1 MGIYGVLSVYMI
13 RIDLLYKMNELIG
26 KYFLNELTSGEQ
38 GQLAEWRSAHPDN
51 EAYFQ
56 DIARLQECKV
66 SREVNLNAFIR
77 VNQLN
82 EKIRDY
88 EYGRSIERKRKA
100 YQYSGAA
107 ALLILVLFGGVMYG
121 LMGTFVPEKDRS
133 VVTLTSSRAVTG
145 EKRPPIIFKTNQ
157 PYKRVSL
164 PDGSEVTL
172 RAGAELKW
180 MWDFHQ
186 QYRTVRLKGEA
197 FFDIKRDEAHPFRL
211 YANDSRT
218 EVLGTS
224 FNVEQSEEA
233 VRLCLFSGKVKFGQV
248 SVKEEVVLQPGQAVS
263 FSEKE
268 GQMVLGDFDAEAVSD
283 WTRGI
288 LRFDQCSMP
297 EMVQKLNKHYNSDY
311 RLSSNEDFSK
321 LKFTGVFTDVPVA
334 EVMDMMGQVL
344 HIKTVHHGEEKII
357 TKLWE

>member
-1 MGIYGVLSVYMI
+1 MGIYRVLSVYMI
-13 RIDLLYKMNELIG
+13 GIDFLYKMNELIG
-26 KYFLNELTSGEQ
+26 KYFFNELTSGEQ
-38 GQLAEWRSAHPDN
+38 KQLEEWRTAHPDN

-66 SREVNLNAFIR
+66 SREVNLNSFIK

-121 LMGTFVPEKDRS
+121 LMGTFVPEEDCTVLAKAG
-133 VVTLTSSRAVTG
+133 SRAVAG
-145 EKRPPIIFKTNQ
+145 EKRSPIIFKTNQ

-197 FFDIKRDEAHPFRL
+197 FFDIKRDEEHPFRL
-211 YANDSRT
+211 YANNSRT

-224 FNVEQSEEA
+224 FNVEQSVEG
-233 VRLCLFSGKVKFGQV
+233 VKLCLFSGQVKFGLA

-263 FSEKE
+263 FSEKDR
-268 GQMVLGDFDAEAVSD
+268 QMVLGDFDEEAVSD
-283 WTRGI
+283 WTKGI
-288 LRFDQCSMP
+288 LRFDQSPMS
-297 EMVQKLNKHYNSDY
+297 EVVNKLNKHYNGQY
-311 RLSSNEDFSK
+311 RLSSNEDFST

-334 EVMDMMGQVL
+334 EVLDMMGQVL
-344 HIKTVHHGEEKII
+344 HIKAVHHEQEKII